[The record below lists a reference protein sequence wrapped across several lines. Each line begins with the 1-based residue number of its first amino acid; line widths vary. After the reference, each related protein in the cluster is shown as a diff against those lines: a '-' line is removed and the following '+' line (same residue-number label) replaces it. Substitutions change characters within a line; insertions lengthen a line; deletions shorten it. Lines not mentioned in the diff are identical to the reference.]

1 VRHNLTL
8 VDHAEW
14 LAEMAPRLIGCHI
27 HDVQF
32 PARDHRVP
40 FSGMID
46 FAALIPSLPAEQPM
60 VWELSSSASKDDI
73 VAALA
78 HWKERFG

>member
-1 VRHNLTL
+1 
-8 VDHAEW
+8 
-14 LAEMAPRLIGCHI
+14 MSSRLIGCHI

-46 FAALIPSLPAEQPM
+46 FASLLPSLTRQQPM
-60 VWELSSSASKDDI
+60 VWELSSSASKDEI
-73 VAALA
+73 VAALT
-78 HWKERFG
+78 HWKQRFAEIPPADQ